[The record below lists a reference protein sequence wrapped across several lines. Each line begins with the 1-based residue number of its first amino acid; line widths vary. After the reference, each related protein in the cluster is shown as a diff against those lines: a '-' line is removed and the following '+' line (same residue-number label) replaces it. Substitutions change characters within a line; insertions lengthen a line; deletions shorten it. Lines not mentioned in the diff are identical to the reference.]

1 LKRIIALITVF
12 VFAVALAGMVYA
24 QVDTRT
30 PAEKLA
36 AGRAYLKLLDQK
48 IIKYRK
54 LGNAAMVTRLR
65 GEKVSLISRMKGWKA
80 EVEAAAAPPAPP
92 APPVVAPPPPPPPV
106 VVAPPP
112 PAAAGLFGLGVNTS
126 GSLGYITATEKT
138 STLTVRGDIMVPDF
152 LQLGPMMGLAADAIG
167 FKFGVGYMDG
177 KDINENQWRAIPI
190 FADGIINFPADLM
203 GGVESY
209 LGGGLNYPISGE
221 KTGNVG
227 GQVYYGI
234 QGDLGLGIG
243 KTYGEIGWQI
253 IHTTTDSKF
262 ARSSKGLSIQI
273 GQQIML

>member
-1 LKRIIALITVF
+1 MKRIIALVTVF

-24 QVDTRT
+24 QADTRT
-30 PAEKLA
+30 PEEKLA

-54 LGNAAMVTRLR
+54 MGNTAVVNRLR

-80 EVEAAAAPPAPP
+80 EVEAAAAPPPPPP

-112 PAAAGLFGLGVNTS
+112 APAGLFGLGINTS

-138 STLTVRGDIMVPDF
+138 STLTVRGDIIIPDM
-152 LQLGPMMGLAADAIG
+152 LQLGPMIGLAADAIAY
-167 FKFGVGYMDG
+167 KFGVGYMDG
-177 KDINENQWRAIPI
+177 KDINDNSWRAVPI
-190 FADGIINFPADLM
+190 FVDGIINFPADLM

-209 LGGGLNYPISGE
+209 IGGGLNYPISGE

-227 GQVYYGI
+227 GQIYFGV

-243 KTYGEIGWQI
+243 KTYGEVGWQI

-262 ARSSKGLSIQI
+262 ARSSKGLSIAV
-273 GQQIML
+273 GQQILL